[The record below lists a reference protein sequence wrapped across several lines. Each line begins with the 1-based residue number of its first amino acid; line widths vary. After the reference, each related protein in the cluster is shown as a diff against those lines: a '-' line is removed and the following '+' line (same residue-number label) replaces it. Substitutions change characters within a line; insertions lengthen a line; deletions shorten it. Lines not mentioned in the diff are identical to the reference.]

1 MYAGGH
7 TPSRAGRRTA
17 NRAADSRS
25 AGPPRVGPICVSVNT
40 GETDAKVSSRMD
52 ADPER
57 NESALRLASSA
68 SFQNALAAGG
78 LIVLLAWPIAWIV
91 GVARRAIARHR

>member
-1 MYAGGH
+1 
-7 TPSRAGRRTA
+7 
-17 NRAADSRS
+17 
-25 AGPPRVGPICVSVNT
+25 
-40 GETDAKVSSRMD
+40 MD